1 MSGCHP
7 RDCHYSEGNYYAR
20 RRLEMLKRMLP
31 FVGIDERRFHYTWVS
46 ASEGQKWQEVV
57 TNFTKQVHEL
67 GPLHEKKEKTA

>member
-1 MSGCHP
+1 
-7 RDCHYSEGNYYAR
+7 
-20 RRLEMLKRMLP
+20 MLKNMLP
-31 FVGIDERRFHYTWVS
+31 FVGIDGKRFHYTWVS